1 MKKKFLMIV
10 GILFP
15 VWIAAQTVTV
25 DFNAKRQT
33 MIANGINMEGYHVGQ
48 WDELSGDKK
57 EMLETLPCQVARI
70 GAPMV
75 EWESSNDN
83 DDPDVIN
90 WDGFNKNDIA
100 VIHSVNRIRRMKN
113 EFNVDVW
120 LSFWNLPNWILK
132 NPNSGKPY
140 DYQAGRQINNID
152 EFAESICALLVYI
165 KEQTGVEVKWVS
177 FNESLQQDKADGG
190 WGGYNTVLSV
200 DENIRLFKKA
210 GQLFEKHGLGTKWM
224 IGSLCFRPSELRQ
237 AKEIL
242 ADPEAKKYIDGV
254 DFHSYELQYG
264 SQDQLEQWGDFFATC
279 DVPTF
284 CGELDNYKSDYK
296 GGDWISHGM
305 PTGKMYYQIYKYSYS
320 AGSYPWFPG
329 SPKEESTYRYVDLH
343 YFAHIPPGYT
353 VVEANSN
360 DGNLYAIGAC
370 KDNDRVMILQNNS
383 GMAKTVEISGFP
395 ELDGVQVYESY
406 VNNYGV
412 RNDKV
417 AKYENGILKISMK
430 PYSLYSVGTNLAEIA
445 TLRLGEQ
452 APEGRIEAEGE
463 MFGDG
468 SVVATGVAGYSG
480 WGYVDFGGVGS
491 WAGFI
496 YEQPSAGT
504 YDVKISYSCSTDRTC
519 EVYVND
525 EKVSDINLP
534 STGTSWNQKAFPI
547 PMVEGTNTIKFVAAL
562 KSGPN
567 FDYYE
572 VGSLSSGI
580 EATWMNQILV
590 YPSIV
595 TDKVTYNLSS
605 DFQSAEMNLINATGT
620 LVKQF
625 PIEQQEGNIDFSDLS
640 SGIYFLQ
647 IIDSETGKSNT
658 YKLLK
663 R

>member
-1 MKKKFLMIV
+1 M
-10 GILFP
+10 
-15 VWIAAQTVTV
+15 
-25 DFNAKRQT
+25 
-33 MIANGINMEGYHVGQ
+33 
-48 WDELSGDKK
+48 
-57 EMLETLPCQVARI
+57 
-70 GAPMV
+70 
-75 EWESSNDN
+75 
-83 DDPDVIN
+83 
-90 WDGFNKNDIA
+90 
-100 VIHSVNRIRRMKN
+100 
-113 EFNVDVW
+113 
-120 LSFWNLPNWILK
+120 K

-468 SVVATGVAGYSG
+468 SEVATGVAGYSG

>member
-1 MKKKFLMIV
+1 
-10 GILFP
+10 
-15 VWIAAQTVTV
+15 
-25 DFNAKRQT
+25 
-33 MIANGINMEGYHVGQ
+33 
-48 WDELSGDKK
+48 
-57 EMLETLPCQVARI
+57 
-70 GAPMV
+70 
-75 EWESSNDN
+75 
-83 DDPDVIN
+83 
-90 WDGFNKNDIA
+90 
-100 VIHSVNRIRRMKN
+100 
-113 EFNVDVW
+113 
-120 LSFWNLPNWILK
+120 
-132 NPNSGKPY
+132 
-140 DYQAGRQINNID
+140 
-152 EFAESICALLVYI
+152 
-165 KEQTGVEVKWVS
+165 
-177 FNESLQQDKADGG
+177 
-190 WGGYNTVLSV
+190 
-200 DENIRLFKKA
+200 
-210 GQLFEKHGLGTKWM
+210 
-224 IGSLCFRPSELRQ
+224 
-237 AKEIL
+237 
-242 ADPEAKKYIDGV
+242 
-254 DFHSYELQYG
+254 
-264 SQDQLEQWGDFFATC
+264 
-279 DVPTF
+279 
-284 CGELDNYKSDYK
+284 
-296 GGDWISHGM
+296 
-305 PTGKMYYQIYKYSYS
+305 
-320 AGSYPWFPG
+320 
-329 SPKEESTYRYVDLH
+329 
-343 YFAHIPPGYT
+343 
-353 VVEANSN
+353 
-360 DGNLYAIGAC
+360 
-370 KDNDRVMILQNNS
+370 
-383 GMAKTVEISGFP
+383 
-395 ELDGVQVYESY
+395 
-406 VNNYGV
+406 
-412 RNDKV
+412 
-417 AKYENGILKISMK
+417 MK

-663 R
+663 RYF